1 MTTTEIKSN
10 LDVIRESID
19 TNPTGAD
26 MQSVLDLGSKLSS
39 LIGLSAECQ
48 SQAQKHLKIA
58 NLNAMRN
65 GLVDDSKPSL
75 AIRAIDALCA
85 DEIAMYEYAC
95 RINAGITHKLD
106 FIRTQ
111 ISLHKVEL
119 EKGLV

>member
-10 LDVIRESID
+10 LDVIREVID
-19 TNPTGAD
+19 TNPSGAD

-48 SQAQKHLKIA
+48 SQAQRHLKLA
-58 NLNAMRN
+58 NLNA
-65 GLVDDSKPSL
+65 LTKADTSKPSI
-75 AIRAIDALCA
+75 AIKQIDALCA